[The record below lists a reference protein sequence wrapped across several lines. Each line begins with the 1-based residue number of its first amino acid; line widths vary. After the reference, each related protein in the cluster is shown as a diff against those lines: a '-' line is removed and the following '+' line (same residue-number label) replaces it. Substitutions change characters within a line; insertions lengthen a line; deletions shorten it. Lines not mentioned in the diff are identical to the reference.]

1 MTNDLSLNY
10 WTWQKREKNEKKLFY
25 EKFDWFSAFV
35 VVSIISL
42 IWKKIFLPLDERSFL
57 SFSPKNVIF
66 SLTSIRHV
74 VANLKFVSEDISIS
88 IFKILQT
95 NILLAFCYKDL
106 IVWLQVLHNS
116 KLERYS
122 LLLWYTSWN
131 VYYMER
137 LGG

>member
-1 MTNDLSLNY
+1 LSHPFCMVASFSWMFSMSPLKLYFILFLFSCLFLCVSGNILYRISKNDFTLNY
-10 WTWQKREKNEKKLFY
+10 WTWQKRGKKCNKLFH

-74 VANLKFVSEDISIS
+74 VANLKFVSEGFLRY
-88 IFKILQT
+88 FKIY
-95 NILLAFCYKDL
+95 F
-106 IVWLQVLHNS
+106 
-116 KLERYS
+116 
-122 LLLWYTSWN
+122 
-131 VYYMER
+131 
-137 LGG
+137 